1 MGTND
6 SLGLSLNADSLG
18 VILALLSSF
27 LCLVSVV
34 VSGSYPSASVHPARY
49 FCSIL
54 VLCSALNG
62 IFLSSDMVLL
72 MFFWEL
78 MVVSSYMLIVHSG
91 EPSAG
96 AAGRKYFIMTQG
108 AAVLLIVSVAI
119 AFAETGT
126 SDMAGSRIS
135 ESIARTVFAVMAFL
149 GFAIDAAVVPFH
161 IWLPD
166 AHSES
171 PTPVSA
177 LLSGIVV
184 TTGIYGMIR
193 FFHILGPL
201 PEALPGFVVP
211 LGLVT
216 AYVGGFLALSQMDGK
231 RLIAMSTISQ
241 VGLILMGIGLGTPQG
256 ATGATM
262 HLLNHSLF
270 KALLFLSAGWVMWS
284 AGTRDLALAH
294 SRIGRHARA
303 ILPFY
308 AVGLLS
314 ISGIPPFNGFY
325 SKSVIA
331 KAVAARFPVLAGL
344 SILVGIL
351 TLLSFMKL
359 GWYLFS
365 GSGRAEGDRR
375 AGRAVI
381 AACAILALLCL
392 ALGFLHPGVIRAI
405 DAALHPAGETTPA
418 PSALEPTWT
427 AALGYLA
434 SMLALGVWV
443 KRREAYALF
452 SKGSLRAIGLLARE
466 EMFFDR
472 LFHGMADLALRA
484 ADLLGRMAS
493 GNSRDYVA
501 YLLALWVGGMLFVLR
516 GGAG

>member
-1 MGTND
+1 
-6 SLGLSLNADSLG
+6 
-18 VILALLSSF
+18 
-27 LCLVSVV
+27 
-34 VSGSYPSASVHPARY
+34 VSGSYPDAGMHPGRY

-78 MVVSSYMLIVHSG
+78 MVVISYMLIVHSG
-91 EPSAG
+91 ESSAG
-96 AAGRKYFIMTQG
+96 AAGRKYFIMAQG

-119 AFAETGT
+119 ALAETGT
-126 SDMAGSRIS
+126 SDMAEGGLIGFRS
-135 ESIARTVFAVMAFL
+135 SIARIVFTAIAFL
-149 GFAIDAAVVPFH
+149 GFGIDAAVVPFH

-171 PTPVSA
+171 PTPISA

-184 TTGIYGMIR
+184 KTGVYGMIR
-193 FFHILGPL
+193 FFHILGSV
-201 PEALPGFVVP
+201 PEAFSNFVVP

-216 AYVGGFLALSQMDGK
+216 AYVGVFLALFQMDGK

-241 VGLILMGIGLGTPQG
+241 VGLIFMGLGLGTPQG

-270 KALLFLSAGWVMWS
+270 KALLFLSAGWAMSS
-284 AGTRDLALAH
+284 AGTRDLALAR
-294 SRIGRHARA
+294 SRIGGHARA

-314 ISGIPPFNGFY
+314 VSGIPPFNGFY
-325 SKSVIA
+325 SKSIVA
-331 KAVAARFPVLAGL
+331 KAVAARFPALAGL
-344 SILVGIL
+344 SIFVGVL
-351 TLLSFMKL
+351 TLLSFMRL
-359 GWYLFS
+359 GWYLFW
-365 GSGRAEGDRR
+365 GSGRREGDRK

-381 AACAILALLCL
+381 AACAILAVLCL
-392 ALGFLHPGVIRAI
+392 ALGFLHPGVIRTI
-405 DAALHPAGETTPA
+405 DSALHPAGETTPV
-418 PSALEPTWT
+418 PSALEPAWT
-427 AALGYLA
+427 TTLGYLA

-443 KRREAYALF
+443 KRREAYALC
-452 SKGSLRAIGLLARE
+452 SKGVFGGIVLLARE

-472 LFHGMADLALRA
+472 LFEGMAGLVLRA
-484 ADLLGRMAS
+484 AGLLCMMAS
-493 GNSRDYVA
+493 GNTRDYVA
-501 YLLALWVGGMLFVLR
+501 YVLALWVGGMLFVLG